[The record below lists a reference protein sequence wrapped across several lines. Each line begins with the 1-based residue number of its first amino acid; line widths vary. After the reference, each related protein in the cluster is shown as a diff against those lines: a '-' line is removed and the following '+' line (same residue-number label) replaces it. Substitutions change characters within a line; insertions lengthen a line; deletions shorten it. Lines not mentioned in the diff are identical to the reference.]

1 MPVAYWIDPHVS
13 RKELHLSE
21 NPFRS
26 GFVSIIGR
34 PNVGKSTLLN
44 RILGE
49 KIVITSDKPQTTRN
63 RIQGIHNVPGAQIV
77 FIDTP
82 GIHQARSR
90 LNKYMVD
97 VAVSS
102 IREVDLILFL
112 VEANQKPG
120 EQEQEIIDVLA
131 GATAPVF
138 LVINKVD
145 LTEKGA
151 VLERIAAYKDR
162 FPFREIVPVSA
173 GTGDGV
179 EYLVELVRKALPEGP
194 VYFPDDILTDVPERF
209 IAAEIIREKVFRLT
223 RDEIPYATAVEV
235 DSFKERE
242 DGGLVSI
249 AATITVERD
258 SQKGIIIG
266 KKGAML
272 KKIGSASRV
281 EIEKLL
287 NTKVFLELFVRVRKD
302 WSEDERMLKE
312 LGYT

>member
-1 MPVAYWIDPHVS
+1 MSD
-13 RKELHLSE
+13 K
-21 NPFRS
+21 PFRS

-90 LNKYMVD
+90 LNKYMVE

-258 SQKGIIIG
+258 SQKGIVIG

-312 LGYT
+312 LGYS

>member
-1 MPVAYWIDPHVS
+1 MSDT
-13 RKELHLSE
+13 
-21 NPFRS
+21 PFRS

-97 VAVSS
+97 VALSS
-102 IREVDLILFL
+102 IREVDLVLFL

-131 GATAPVF
+131 GTTAPVF

-145 LTEKGA
+145 MTEKGA

-162 FPFREIVPVSA
+162 YPFREIVPVSA
-173 GTGDGV
+173 QTGDGV
-179 EYLVELVRKALPEGP
+179 DRLVALVRDVLPEGP

-258 SQKGIIIG
+258 SQKGIVIG

-272 KKIGSASRV
+272 KKIGSAARV
-281 EIEKLL
+281 EIEHLL

-302 WSEDERMLKE
+302 WSEDARMLKE

>member
-1 MPVAYWIDPHVS
+1 MADT
-13 RKELHLSE
+13 
-21 NPFRS
+21 PFRS

-44 RILGE
+44 RVLGE

-90 LNKYMVD
+90 LNRYMVE
-97 VAVSS
+97 VALSS

-145 LTEKGA
+145 LTDKGR

-162 FPFREIVPVSA
+162 YPFREIVPVSA

-179 EYLVELVRKALPEGP
+179 EHLVELVRKALPEGP

-272 KKIGSASRV
+272 KKIGSAARV